1 MWKQMT
7 SVYER
12 SCMPS
17 LVVAAADVADAVVA
31 AAAAAVV
38 VVVAAAAAD
47 WGLVHFLVRTWT
59 RSL

>member
-31 AAAAAVV
+31 AAAAVV